1 MDKPAGIKL
10 FCCEDGYY
18 ANIDREDYKFPYGV
32 LAVGISDLDI
42 QMLKSAI
49 LSCPYFYEPAPA
61 EWKGFYPLGDW
72 LKDKLSDIMDPVTTN
87 FIFFDIFNFIS
98 YCFDKKYKFRDDSD
112 EEYDERTL
120 IIKEGIFCN
129 TGYSSYGADTIGHLL
144 LTALCNITLWFAV
157 AIEALGNI
165 CDGKEDIVKKSISPK
180 KWEDTYVPCQFT
192 TIFGK
197 VQTVFIIEKLDALL
211 LLELSKICENKIKI
225 KKCQN
230 CGKYFIPESRADEIY
245 CNRTSPQDDQMDC
258 KEYGSKKLW
267 YDRLKSDEAAKLSRN
282 IYMAKQMLVKRN
294 PDIAEY
300 KKMFEFFKQERKK
313 WEKEVKEGIKTRDE
327 YIAWLNLMKSKK
339 TL

>member
-1 MDKPAGIKL
+1 MDKPAGIEL
-10 FCCEDGYY
+10 VCFEGGYY
-18 ANIDREDYKFPYGV
+18 ANIDEKEYEFLYGT
-32 LAVGISDLDI
+32 LAIKMSDLNI
-42 QMLKSAI
+42 QMLKGVI
-49 LSCPYFYEPAPA
+49 LSCPYFYEPVPT

-98 YCFDKKYKFRDDSD
+98 DCSEKEYKIRDNSD
-112 EEYDERTL
+112 DIML
-120 IIKEGIFCN
+120 VIKEEIFRN
-129 TGYSSYGADTIGHLL
+129 TRYSSYGADTIGHLL
-144 LTALCNITLWFAV
+144 LTALCKITFWFDTAIV
-157 AIEALGNI
+157 ALRSI
-165 CDGKEDIVKKSISPK
+165 CDGEDIVMKSISPK
-180 KWEDTYVPCQFT
+180 EWGGTHVPCQFKT
-192 TIFGK
+192 LFGK
-197 VQTVFIIEKLDALL
+197 VHTVCIIGRLDALL

-230 CGKYFIPESRADEIY
+230 CGKYFIPESRTDEIY
-245 CNRTSPQDDQMDC
+245 CDRTSPQDDQMDC

-327 YIAWLNLMKSKK
+327 YIAWLNFMKSKK

>member
-1 MDKPAGIKL
+1 MDKPVGINL
-10 FCCEDGYY
+10 VCCEDGYY
-18 ANIDREDYKFPYGV
+18 ANIGGQEYKFPYGV

-42 QMLKSAI
+42 PMLKGAI
-49 LSCPYFYEPAPA
+49 LSCPYFNEPISAT
-61 EWKGFYPLGDW
+61 ELMDFRPLFSW
-72 LKDKLSDIMDPVTTN
+72 LDNKFSDIMDDVTAD
-87 FIFFDIFNFIS
+87 FIFFDIFHFICQS
-98 YCFDKKYKFRDDSD
+98 FATNYKFQDDAD
-112 EEYDERTL
+112 DVVVL
-120 IIKEGIFCN
+120 KLKKIIFGN
-129 TGYSSYGADTIGHLL
+129 TGYSDFGADTIGHLL
-144 LTALCNITLWFAV
+144 LTALFNIAAWLTLAG
-157 AIEALGNI
+157 EALRNI
-165 CDGKEDIVKKSISPK
+165 CDGNEDIVMGSISPK
-180 KWEDTYVPCQFT
+180 AWKDTHVPCQFT
-192 TIFGK
+192 TRFGK

-230 CGKYFIPESRADEIY
+230 CGKYFIPESRTDEIY
-245 CNRTSPQDDQMDC
+245 CNRVSPQDDQMDC

-267 YDRLKSDEAAKLSRN
+267 YDRLKTDEAAKLSRN

-327 YIAWLNLMKSKK
+327 YIAWLNFMKSKK